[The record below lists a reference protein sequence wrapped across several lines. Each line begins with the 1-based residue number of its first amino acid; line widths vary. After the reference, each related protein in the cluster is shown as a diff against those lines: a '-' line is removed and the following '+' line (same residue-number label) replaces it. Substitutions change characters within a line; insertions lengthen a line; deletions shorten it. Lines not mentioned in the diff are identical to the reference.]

1 MTSLR
6 KLPIS
11 AVVVARDEAD
21 RIGRCVA
28 SLVPICSEVLVL
40 DSGSTDDTVR
50 IARDAGATVQFQP
63 WLGFAAQ
70 KNMAIACS
78 HHEWV
83 LLLDADEWL
92 ADGAADVLID
102 LFACD
107 KVDSCDAWS
116 LYRRTHFLGTPLRH
130 GGWGRERMERLFR
143 RRYRYAPALV
153 HERLDLRGARIGESG
168 AGIEHDT
175 ARSPDE
181 YVGKLDRYAHLFAQ
195 QRHAEGK
202 RAGLL
207 SPAVHAIAYA
217 LKNAVLRGG
226 FLDGPRAW
234 QYHAAHTRYVWK
246 KYRYLHG
253 LSAGT
258 AQN

>member
-1 MTSLR
+1 MESPR

-11 AVVVARDEAD
+11 AVVITRDEAD

-28 SLVPICSEVLVL
+28 SLVPICGEVLVL
-40 DSGSTDDTVR
+40 DSGSRDDTVR
-50 IARDAGATVQFQP
+50 IARGAGATVHYQP

-70 KNMAIACS
+70 KNMAITRSC
-78 HHEWV
+78 HEWV

-92 ADGAADVLID
+92 ADGAVEALTELFLCDDVE
-102 LFACD
+102 
-107 KVDSCDAWS
+107 SCDAWT
-116 LYRRTHFLGTPLRH
+116 LRRRTHFLGTPLRH

-143 RRYRYAPALV
+143 RRYRYAPSLV

-168 AGIEHDT
+168 AGLEHDT
-175 ARSPDE
+175 ARNRDE
-181 YVGKLDRYAHLFAQ
+181 YLGKLDRYAHLFAE
-195 QRHAEGK
+195 QRHAEGR

-207 SPAVHAIAYA
+207 SPALHALSYA
-217 LKNAVLRGG
+217 VKNAVLRGG

-234 QYHAAHTRYVWK
+234 QYHAAHTRYVWN

-253 LSAGT
+253 LSAET
-258 AQN
+258 AQH